1 MGAAKKAP
9 VVEQKVKKVVKTGKV
24 AIVKTEL
31 EKMSD
36 KLTPNMAVS
45 IPDGDFRY
53 KRAWI
58 IKEVPTGENQADQ
71 YMITFGKGMP
81 RATVAITAIH
91 DASLVKPD
99 MAASIPDRDYHY
111 KRAKAVK
118 EIPTG
123 KDKIDQY
130 MITFGKCMPRATIP
144 VAIIH
149 DASLVK

>member
-24 AIVKTEL
+24 AVVKTEL

-58 IKEVPTGENQADQ
+58 IKEVPTDENKLDQ
-71 YMITFGKGMP
+71 YMITFGKGKP
-81 RATVAITAIH
+81 RATVAISAIH
-91 DASLVKPD
+91 DASLVK
-99 MAASIPDRDYHY
+99 
-111 KRAKAVK
+111 
-118 EIPTG
+118 
-123 KDKIDQY
+123 
-130 MITFGKCMPRATIP
+130 
-144 VAIIH
+144 
-149 DASLVK
+149 